1 MGLLPQLREHSR
13 ICPQRLR
20 AACGGF
26 SFSSQVW
33 PIASAE
39 GVAMTTTTSEPV
51 STGGGQVE
59 RKPLMTGR
67 ALLMMNLGFFG
78 VQFSFGLTQSAVN
91 PLFLLIGAQPDQLPI
106 LNLAG
111 PVTGLLIQPLI
122 GAVSDRT
129 WSPRWGRRR
138 PFITAGAILCAI
150 ILLVFPFVGIL
161 WLGVA
166 CFWLLDVGNNTS
178 MEPYRA
184 FISDRLPK
192 SQLARGFL
200 TQSMFTGAGAVLA
213 NLSLFLLQKISALDT
228 TAGNG
233 VPYWMYVC
241 FMIGTVCILLTVLTA
256 MARTKELTPS
266 DAELEEIRST
276 PKGLHHAVLEIK
288 EAVRVM
294 PVAMHKIGV
303 VFLFQWYAMFIYW
316 QFLAVSLGETVFHA
330 NPDQGGP
337 AWEDAIAW
345 SGLQNAA
352 YNFVTMVSALF
363 LVGFAQRIG
372 AKRVHAAALG
382 LAAVALIWLSHIDN
396 QYLALVP
403 MIGLG
408 IFWASAVGVPY
419 LMVASMV
426 PAKRTGVYMG
436 ILNMMIVVPML
447 IETVSFGWIFSHLLD
462 NKGSNA
468 IMLAGVLMAIGGV
481 AMLWVN
487 PPDEADESPIMPLGS
502 KRSITVYDRVVVGS
516 DGTPTSLYAVDR
528 AAEVAQA
535 AQARL
540 IVVTAYREDDPSMA
554 SRSVEGLHRD
564 IYGAEVARKALEK
577 SVTGLTK
584 ERARYIEQRL
594 VPGDP
599 ARALLD
605 TVGSNP
611 ANLIVVG
618 NRGLGASEGEVVGSV
633 PRDVVKDAICDVLVV
648 QTSALDEDRIFA
660 KEPAEAAA
668 DGARPVTGT
677 DSEG

>member
-1 MGLLPQLREHSR
+1 
-13 ICPQRLR
+13 
-20 AACGGF
+20 
-26 SFSSQVW
+26 
-33 PIASAE
+33 
-39 GVAMTTTTSEPV
+39 MTTTTSESV
-51 STGGGQVE
+51 STGAGQVE
-59 RKPLMTGR
+59 RKPLMTSR

-91 PLFLLIGAQPDQLPI
+91 PLFLLIGAKPDQLPI

-122 GAVSDRT
+122 GAISDRT
-129 WSPRWGRRR
+129 WRPRWGRRR
-138 PFITAGAILCAI
+138 PFVTGGAILCSI
-150 ILLVFPFVGIL
+150 ILFAFPFVGVL
-161 WLGVA
+161 WLGVI
-166 CFWLLDVGNNTS
+166 CFWLLDAGNNTS

-213 NLSLFLLQKISALDT
+213 NVSLFVLQKVSALDK

-233 VPYWMYVC
+233 VPYWMYTC
-241 FMIGTVCILLTVLTA
+241 FLIGTICILVTVLTA
-256 MARTKELTPS
+256 MSRTKELTPS
-266 DAELEEIRST
+266 DEELEEMRSQ
-276 PKGLHHAVLEIK
+276 PKGFASAIRDIRDAVK
-288 EAVRVM
+288 TM

-330 NPDQGGP
+330 TPEQGGS
-337 AWEDAIAW
+337 AWDRAIAW
-345 SGLQNAA
+345 SGLENGA

-372 AKRVHAAALG
+372 AKRVHAIALG
-382 LAAVALIWLSHIDN
+382 LAAVALIWLAHIHN

-447 IETVSFGWIFSHLLD
+447 IETVTFGWIFNHLLD

-468 IMLAGVLMAIGGV
+468 MTLAGVLMGIGAV

-540 IVVTAYREDDPSMA
+540 VVVTAYKEGDPEHAPSLAEGVAPRRLRCRGCSQGPGEVGHRSDQGASKIHRAAARPRRPGPALCSTRSARTRRTSSSSATVGWARPRGSGWARFPLRRE
-554 SRSVEGLHRD
+554 
-564 IYGAEVARKALEK
+564 
-577 SVTGLTK
+577 
-584 ERARYIEQRL
+584 ERALRR
-594 VPGDP
+594 PR
-599 ARALLD
+599 RAD
-605 TVGSNP
+605 VG
-611 ANLIVVG
+611 VG
-618 NRGLGASEGEVVGSV
+618 RG
-633 PRDVVKDAICDVLVV
+633 
-648 QTSALDEDRIFA
+648 T
-660 KEPAEAAA
+660 
-668 DGARPVTGT
+668 GARRAAGGDRRRRGRFRST
-677 DSEG
+677 S

>member
-1 MGLLPQLREHSR
+1 
-13 ICPQRLR
+13 
-20 AACGGF
+20 
-26 SFSSQVW
+26 
-33 PIASAE
+33 
-39 GVAMTTTTSEPV
+39 
-51 STGGGQVE
+51 
-59 RKPLMTGR
+59 
-67 ALLMMNLGFFG
+67 MMNLGFFG
-78 VQFSFGLTQSAVN
+78 VLFSFGLTQSAVN
-91 PLFLLIGAQPDQLPI
+91 PLFLLIGAKPDQLPI

-122 GAVSDRT
+122 GAISDRT

-138 PFITAGAILCAI
+138 PFVTAGAILCAI
-150 ILLVFPFVGIL
+150 ILFVFPFVGVL
-161 WLGVA
+161 WLGVI
-166 CFWLLDVGNNTS
+166 CFWLLDAGNNTS

-213 NLSLFLLQKISALDT
+213 NLSLFLLQQIHAMDK

-233 VPYWMYVC
+233 VPYWMYTC
-241 FMIGTVCILLTVLTA
+241 FWIGTICILLTVLTA

-266 DAELEEIRST
+266 DEELAEIRAT
-276 PKGLHHAVLEIK
+276 PKGLGHAIADIK
-288 EAVRVM
+288 DAVRSM

-316 QFLAVSLGETVFHA
+316 QFVAVSIGQTAFGASPEK
-330 NPDQGGP
+330 GGSS
-337 AWEDAIAW
+337 WDSAIAW
-345 SGLQNAA
+345 SGLMNGA
-352 YNFVTMVSALF
+352 YNFVTMISALF
-363 LVGFAQRIG
+363 LVGFCVKIG

-382 LAAVALIWLSHIDN
+382 LAALSLIWLAHIHN

-403 MIGLG
+403 MIGVG

-447 IETVSFGWIFSHLLD
+447 IETVTFGWIYKYLLD

-468 IMLAGVLMAIGGV
+468 IMLAGALLAVGGV

-487 PPDEADESPIMPLGS
+487 PPDEGDESPIMPLGS

-535 AQARL
+535 AQAKL
-540 IVVTAYREDDPSMA
+540 VVVAAYREGRPSAEPTPVKGM
-554 SRSVEGLHRD
+554 HRD
-564 IYGAEVARKALEK
+564 IYGAQAARQALEK
-577 SVTGLTK
+577 SITGLTK

-594 VPGDP
+594 IEGDP
-599 ARALLD
+599 AQALLD
-605 TVGSNP
+605 TVGPNP

-618 NRGLGASEGEVVGSV
+618 NRGLGAVEGQLLGSV
-633 PRDVVKDAICDVLVV
+633 PGNVVKNAICDVLVV
-648 QTSALDEDRIFA
+648 QTSALDEERMFSA
-660 KEPAEAAA
+660 SPAETAA
-668 DGARPVTGT
+668 DGPGTVTDADPGGRSPT
-677 DSEG
+677 R

>member
-1 MGLLPQLREHSR
+1 
-13 ICPQRLR
+13 
-20 AACGGF
+20 
-26 SFSSQVW
+26 
-33 PIASAE
+33 
-39 GVAMTTTTSEPV
+39 MTTTSKSV
-51 STGGGQVE
+51 STDAGPVE
-59 RKPLMTGR
+59 NRPLMSGG

-91 PLFLLIGAQPDQLPI
+91 PLFLLIGAEPDQLPI

-122 GAVSDRT
+122 GAISDRT
-129 WSPRWGRRR
+129 WHPRWGRRR
-138 PFITAGAILCAI
+138 PFITAGAVLCAI
-150 ILLVFPFVGIL
+150 ILFAFPFVGIL
-161 WLGVA
+161 WLAVI
-166 CFWLLDVGNNTS
+166 CFWLLDIGNNTS

-213 NLSLFLLQKISALDT
+213 NLSLFLLQKVSALDE

-266 DAELEEIRST
+266 DEDLEEMRSA
-276 PKGLHHAVLEIK
+276 PKGLGHALREIAD
-288 EAVRVM
+288 AVKVM

-303 VFLFQWYAMFIYW
+303 VFVFQWYAMFIYW
-316 QFLAVSLGETVFHA
+316 QFLAVSLGETVFNA
-330 NPDQGGP
+330 TPEEAGP
-337 AWEDAIAW
+337 AWDNTIAW
-345 SGLQNAA
+345 SGLQNAS

-363 LVGFAQRIG
+363 LVGFARRIG
-372 AKRVHAAALG
+372 AKRVHAVALG
-382 LAAVALIWLSHIDN
+382 LAAVSLIWLAHIDN

-447 IETVSFGWIFSHLLD
+447 VETVTFGWIFTNLLD
-462 NKGSNA
+462 SKGSNA
-468 IMLAGVLMAIGGV
+468 MTLAGVLLAIGAV

-487 PPDEADESPIMPLGS
+487 PPDEADESPIMPLGG
-502 KRSITVYDRVVVGS
+502 KRSISVYERVVVGS

-540 IVVTAYREDDPSMA
+540 VVVTAYRDGDPGTD
-554 SRSVEGLHRD
+554 SRPVEGMHRD
-564 IYGAEVARKALEK
+564 LHGVETARKALEK
-577 SVTGLTK
+577 SVTGLTR
-584 ERARYIEQRL
+584 ERARYIDQRI
-594 VPGDP
+594 VAGDP

-605 TVGSNP
+605 TVGANP

-618 NRGLGASEGEVVGSV
+618 NRGLGATEGQLLGSV
-633 PRDVVKDAICDVLVV
+633 PRDVVKDAVCDVLVV

-660 KEPAEAAA
+660 EPPADAAA
-668 DGARPVTGT
+668 DAAGPVTEADPGGPRT
-677 DSEG
+677 R

>member
-1 MGLLPQLREHSR
+1 M
-13 ICPQRLR
+13 
-20 AACGGF
+20 A
-26 SFSSQVW
+26 
-33 PIASAE
+33 
-39 GVAMTTTTSEPV
+39 TTTTESV
-51 STGGGQVE
+51 STAAGQGDD
-59 RKPLMTGR
+59 KPLMSGS

-91 PLFLLIGAQPDQLPI
+91 PLFLLIGASPAQLPI

-111 PVTGLLIQPLI
+111 PITGLLIQPLI
-122 GAVSDRT
+122 GAISDRT

-138 PFITAGAILCAI
+138 PFITCGAILCSV
-150 ILLVFPFVGIL
+150 ILFAFPFVGAL
-161 WLGVA
+161 WLGVL
-166 CFWLLDVGNNTS
+166 CFWLLDAGNNTS

-213 NLSLFLLQKISALDT
+213 NVSLFVLQKVSALDK

-241 FMIGTVCILLTVLTA
+241 FMIGTFCILLTVLTA

-266 DAELEEIRST
+266 ETDLEEMRNA
-276 PKGLHHAVLEIK
+276 PKGFRHAIADIR
-288 EAVRVM
+288 EAVKAM
-294 PVAMHKIGV
+294 PIAMHKIGI

-316 QFLAVSLGETVFHA
+316 QFLAVSLGETVFGA
-330 NPDQGGP
+330 NSDLKGARG
-337 AWEDAIAW
+337 ADAIAW
-345 SGLQNAA
+345 SGLENGA
-352 YNFVTMVSALF
+352 YNFITMVSALF

-382 LAAVALIWLSHIDN
+382 LAAVALVWLAHIHN

-403 MIGLG
+403 MIGVG

-447 IETVSFGWIFSHLLD
+447 IETVTFGWIYSHLLD
-462 NKGSNA
+462 SKGSNA
-468 IMLAGVLMAIGGV
+468 MMLAGVLLGIGGV

-487 PPDEADESPIMPLGS
+487 PPDEADESPIMPLGG

-540 IVVTAYREDDPSMA
+540 VVVTAYTEGDPDSA
-554 SRSVEGLHRD
+554 ADPTEGSHRNLV
-564 IYGAEVARKALEK
+564 GHEAARKALTQ

-584 ERARYIEQRL
+584 ERARFIDQRL

-599 ARALLD
+599 AQALLD

-611 ANLIVVG
+611 ASLIVVG
-618 NRGLGASEGEVVGSV
+618 NRGLGASEGEMLGSV
-633 PRDVVKDAICDVLVV
+633 PAQVVRNAVCDVIIV
-648 QTSALDEDRIFA
+648 QTSALDEERLFA
-660 KEPAEAAA
+660 QHAA
-668 DGARPVTGT
+668 GATDNAGPVMGVGT
-677 DSEG
+677 DGKSPAG